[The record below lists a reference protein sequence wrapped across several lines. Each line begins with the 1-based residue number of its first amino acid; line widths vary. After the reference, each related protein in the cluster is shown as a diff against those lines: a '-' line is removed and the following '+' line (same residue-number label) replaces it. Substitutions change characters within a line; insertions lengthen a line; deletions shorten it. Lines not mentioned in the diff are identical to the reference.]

1 MSEVRS
7 TVGTSSPEF
16 VRAKKYNRT
25 KLVLGLIA
33 SVLSFVFTVAFLA
46 FGFSHTLRD
55 AAYSFSPNDYIAL
68 VVFLFALGTM
78 ESVISLPFGFYSGYI
93 LEHRY
98 NLSNQTLAR
107 WAWERTKGLL
117 VGAPFMLLVVFVL
130 FYCVRMYGDWWWLP
144 VSCALTFFSIV
155 LARIVPTFIMPL
167 FYKFT
172 PIDNG
177 SLRDR
182 ITKLCTNAGVRIEGI
197 FSFNMSKNTKKANAG
212 FTGIGKAKRIILGD
226 TLVKEFSEEEIET
239 VFAHELGHYKHKHI
253 IIGIVV
259 GILSTFIGLFVTSRL
274 YALSLGWFGFSSIAD
289 IAALPLL
296 GLWLSVFGFVTAPLG
311 NILSRKHE
319 READTYAVHT
329 THNKSAFVSALQ
341 KLSTTNLADPAPHP
355 LVEFLFYSHPSI
367 ARRIALVESLE

>member
-1 MSEVRS
+1 MPDVRP
-7 TVGTSSPEF
+7 TVDPSNPEF

-25 KLVLGLIA
+25 KLVLGLTA
-33 SVLSFVFTVAFLA
+33 SGLSFVFVVVFMA
-46 FGFSHTLRD
+46 FGFSHALRD

-68 VVFLFALGTM
+68 VVLLLALGAM
-78 ESVISLPFGFYSGYI
+78 ESVISLPFGFYTGYI

-98 NLSNQTLAR
+98 TLSNQTLAR
-107 WAWERTKGLL
+107 WAWERIKGIL
-117 VGAPFMLLVVFVL
+117 VGAPFMLVVVFVL
-130 FYCVRMYGDWWWLP
+130 FYCVRTYGNWWWLP

-226 TLVKEFSEEEIET
+226 TLMNEFSEEEIET

-259 GILSTFIGLFVTSRL
+259 GILSTFIGLFITSKL

-311 NILSRKHE
+311 NMLSRKHE
-319 READTYAVHT
+319 RDADTYAVRT
-329 THNKSAFVSALQ
+329 TNNKSAFVSALQ

-355 LVEFLFYSHPSI
+355 WIEFLFYSHPSI